1 MQLISGKA
9 IRHKNKIDTFM
20 KMDLKIN
27 HGKGW
32 YVLQYCKR
40 AFLSTN
46 LGRHTDV
53 KVLFKYNQ
61 NTRDILLL
69 IWLSNEPRYT
79 YL

>member
-27 HGKGW
+27 HGKGL

-46 LGRHTDV
+46 LGRHV
-53 KVLFKYNQ
+53 
-61 NTRDILLL
+61 ILDNRNFC
-69 IWLSNEPRYT
+69 IT
-79 YL
+79 YSWSGHSGRK

>member
-1 MQLISGKA
+1 MLDSWIFGDPSH
-9 IRHKNKIDTFM
+9 IHYELYVVTKIA
-20 KMDLKIN
+20 L
-27 HGKGW
+27 
-32 YVLQYCKR
+32 
-40 AFLSTN
+40 
-46 LGRHTDV
+46 TDV